1 MIYNAIRV
9 FFNQLIKI
17 IFLRNSK
24 YFYSRYLNS
33 DLLPVSILKNLIA
46 PKRFFLKIKYGSI
59 KFLPS
64 SLIAGE
70 LKPADLNLDSK
81 AYDYV
86 KKLKDEGLVVFDS
99 AHPELADYINI
110 KYKHFFDSIKPSDQ
124 YENLMLNNFDN
135 KLSQLIANPLY
146 LSIMAGY
153 YNNRQPYLRGA
164 PAIKCTSPISPR
176 VPTRELLN
184 ARSKFNCD
192 WHYDTVNM
200 LQIHFF
206 LHDLTDRD
214 THMLL
219 ALKTHLHHRVNLTSK
234 DYCYSDEYINDHYK
248 IMPIVGKKGTV
259 VIWDSNA
266 IHCANLIPQKARS
279 FIQVLYSPGNDMLTK
294 IYGSNYG
301 IRTGERDLS
310 KLRPISRNAFKFI
323 ALDGAAHFRG
333 KSDGEFSHIKFQSS
347 EESVSNY

>member
-1 MIYNAIRV
+1 MLYKYIR
-9 FFNQLIKI
+9 FFVNKFIKI
-17 IFLRNSK
+17 IFLHNTR

-33 DLLPVSILKNLIA
+33 DFLPVIILKNLVA
-46 PKRFFLKIKYGSI
+46 PKRFFLKIKYGSV
-59 KFLPS
+59 KLLPKIF
-64 SLIAGE
+64 IAGKE
-70 LKPADLNLDSK
+70 KPNDSVFDLKAK
-81 AYDYV
+81 DYV
-86 KKLKDEGLVVFDS
+86 QKLKDEGLIVFES

-110 KYKHFFDSIKPSDQ
+110 KHKHFFDSIKPSDQ

-135 KLSQLIANPLY
+135 KLSELIANPLY

-164 PAIKCTSPISPR
+164 PAIKCTSPILPR
-176 VPTRELLN
+176 VPTKVLLN
-184 ARSKFNCD
+184 AKSKFNCD

-206 LHDLTDRD
+206 LHDFTDKD

-219 ALKTHLHHRVNLTSK
+219 ALKTHLHHRVNLTSQ

-266 IHCANLIPQKARS
+266 IHCANLIPQKPRS
-279 FIQVLYSPGNDMLTK
+279 FIQTLYSPGNDMLTK
-294 IYGSNYG
+294 IFGSNYG
-301 IRTGERDLS
+301 IRTQERDLS
-310 KLRPISRNAFKFI
+310 KLRPISRNAFKLI
-323 ALDGAAHFRG
+323 SLDDSANFGG
-333 KSDGEFSHIKFQSS
+333 KRDGDFSHIKFQSS